1 MQLRILSFFAL
12 ASWLLCNTF
21 CVTETFAWP
30 FQKDKKVSIA
40 VLSAG
45 DFIPDATGTDQAR
58 QNMVGLPDV
67 FAERMLEHLT
77 TSQRFVAL
85 ERKALRRAIMEQ
97 RFGKKLQSTY
107 MDRTLDKAISELD
120 NLESGAVVAA
130 TGTFAG
136 INDVIH
142 DFKDLGSAV
151 GADYLVV
158 GTIEKVEAKNKET
171 AVPYSTQGRKM
182 TTYETDARLRLRV
195 IEVSSSS
202 VIGACS
208 LRAKTSEQLFQGK
221 KSDTDEFTIWDRLGT
236 EAAVKVLDIVY
247 PATVVN
253 LDPLTISR
261 GSNDGVRPNQTFEIY
276 RQGKAISDT
285 SGATIAHLEDKI
297 GKVQVIS
304 SDKNISLVN
313 PIENE
318 KFRKGDMAKVVEQT
332 PPQSPPP
339 ATNTLPVALHK
350 EAPSAPLQLPKVAI
364 GIVKAGTTASVQ
376 EEASLPIFT
385 DTIITRLTQ
394 TKRFQVLDRQ
404 EVDQLL
410 GEQLAQAMSSGQDIA
425 SAFGSLK
432 GADYFIYGNVAALSI
447 EEKKMKLPGSNR
459 EIISSD
465 GYIQGN
471 MRLVDVKSGQVV
483 ESRQVKLER
492 RIDES
497 GCQQRLIA
505 NLADAYADEVVAS
518 LMNAIYPIKVAAI
531 SPDGTIYLNRGSD
544 GALTSKEI
552 LSVMK
557 QGQKIVDPD
566 TGASLGAVETEIAKL
581 SIIEIEDARSKAKVD
596 SGGEIQVGD
605 LVKRAQHTPTDKNNA
620 VSTQTGATLPGADAS
635 PTANQ
640 PQTAP
645 KGKATLAVSMVR
657 LNPSARTTD
666 IEPGHM
672 DRLTDEL
679 VNAFNNSNRFVLM
692 ERREVD
698 SVLDE
703 KAFTAIAA
711 GEDIRDR
718 VGQLKGADYL
728 IMGEVTNLYYDT
740 ESHRVPYVNEIQVD
754 QTGIMEGNFRIVN
767 GQTGAVVA
775 SDKVRLNKKVKN
787 LKDPTQLITSLMDQ
801 FITQIVGKVVEN
813 IYPIKVLSMPQDGM
827 VYINRGEDGGI
838 KRGLRFDVFH
848 PGAALK
854 DPDTGVSFGR
864 EEIKVAS
871 VEIETAEKSRAK
883 AKIVPGQNGSTPTIT
898 TGDILRQ
905 VDPAS
910 IPKEGPKMN
919 RPKW

>member
-1 MQLRILSFFAL
+1 MRLRILSFFLL

-30 FQKDKKVSIA
+30 FQKDKKASIA

-45 DFIPDATGTDQAR
+45 DFVPDATGTDQAR
-58 QNMVGLPDV
+58 QNMVGLPDI

-77 TSQRFVAL
+77 TSKRFVAL

-97 RFGKKLQSTY
+97 RFGKKLQATY

-120 NLESGAVVAA
+120 NLESGHVVAA

-171 AVPYSTQGRKM
+171 AMPYSTQGRKM
-182 TTYETDARLRLRV
+182 TTFETDARLRLRV

-208 LRAKTSEQLFQGK
+208 LRAKTSEQLFQGE
-221 KSDTDEFTIWDRLGT
+221 KSDTDEFSIWDRLGT
-236 EAAVKVLDIVY
+236 EAAAKVLDIVY

-261 GSNDGVRPNQTFEIY
+261 GSNDGVQPNQTFEIY
-276 RQGKAISDT
+276 RRGKAISDA

-304 SDKNISLVN
+304 SDQNISLVK
-313 PIENE
+313 PIDNE
-318 KFRKGDMAKVVEQT
+318 KFRKGDMAKVVEQA
-332 PPQSPPP
+332 PAQSPPSADTP
-339 ATNTLPVALHK
+339 PVALHK
-350 EAPSAPLQLPKVAI
+350 ETPSSPPQLPKVAV

-410 GEQLAQAMSSGQDIA
+410 GEQLALAMSSGQDIS

-432 GADYFIYGNVAALSI
+432 GADYFIYGNIAAMSI

-465 GYIQGN
+465 GYVQGN

-505 NLADAYADEVVAS
+505 NLADSYADEVVAS

-544 GALTSKEI
+544 GGLKSKEI

-557 QGQKIVDPD
+557 QGQKVVDPD

-581 SIIEIEDARSKAKVD
+581 SIIEIEDARSKAKVE
-596 SGGEIQVGD
+596 SGSEIQIGN
-605 LVKRAQHTPTDKNNA
+605 LVKRVQNAPADKHTATP
-620 VSTQTGATLPGADAS
+620 SPTGATLPGAD
-635 PTANQ
+635 TTTTENQ

-666 IEPGHM
+666 IETGHM

-679 VNAFNNSNRFVLM
+679 VNALNNSNRFVLM

-703 KAFTAIAA
+703 KAFAAIAS
-711 GEDIRDR
+711 GEDIRNR

-740 ESHRVPYVNEIQVD
+740 ESHRISYVNEVQVD
-754 QTGIMEGNFRIVN
+754 RTGIMEGNFRIVN

-787 LKDPTQLITSLMDQ
+787 LQDPTQLITSLMDQ

-813 IYPIKVLSMPQDGM
+813 IYPIKVLSMAQDGM

-838 KRGLRFDVFH
+838 KKGLRFDVFH
-848 PGAALK
+848 PGAELK

-883 AKIVPGQNGSTPTIT
+883 AKIIPGQSGSEPTIT
-898 TGDILRQ
+898 AGDILRQ

-910 IPKEGPKMN
+910 IPKESPKMN
-919 RPKW
+919 QPKW

>member
-1 MQLRILSFFAL
+1 MQLRILSFFFL
-12 ASWLLCNTF
+12 ASCLLCNTLF
-21 CVTETFAWP
+21 VTESFAWP

-40 VLSAG
+40 VLSEG
-45 DFIPDATGTDQAR
+45 DFVPDATGADQSR
-58 QNMVGLPDV
+58 QDMVGLPDI

-77 TSQRFVAL
+77 TSKRFVAL

-97 RFGKKLQSTY
+97 RFGKKLQATY

-120 NLESGAVVAA
+120 NLESGHVVAA

-158 GTIEKVEAKNKET
+158 GTIEKVEAKNKEI

-182 TTYETDARLRLRV
+182 TTFETDARLRLRV

-221 KSDTDEFTIWDRLGT
+221 KSDTDEFSIWDRLGT
-236 EAAVKVLDIVY
+236 EAAAKVLDIVY
-247 PATVVN
+247 PATIVN
-253 LDPLTISR
+253 LAPLTISR
-261 GSNDGVRPNQTFEIY
+261 GSNDGVKANQTFEIY
-276 RQGKAISDT
+276 RQGKAISDA

-304 SDKNISLVN
+304 SDQNISLVK
-313 PIENE
+313 PIDNE
-318 KFRKGDMAKVVEQT
+318 KFRKGDMAKVIEQDST
-332 PPQSPPP
+332 QSPA
-339 ATNTLPVALHK
+339 ATNTPPVALHK
-350 EAPSAPLQLPKVAI
+350 ETPSSPLQLPKVAV
-364 GIVKAGTTASVQ
+364 GIVKAGTTASIQ

-394 TKRFQVLDRQ
+394 TKRFHVLDRQ

-410 GEQLAQAMSSGQDIA
+410 GEQLAQAMSSGQDIS

-432 GADYFIYGNVAALSI
+432 GADYFIYGNVAAMSI

-459 EIISSD
+459 EMSSTD
-465 GYIQGN
+465 GYVQGN

-483 ESRQVKLER
+483 ESRQVKLEQR
-492 RIDES
+492 LEEA

-505 NLADAYADEVVAS
+505 NLADSYADQVVAS

-544 GALTSKEI
+544 GSLKTKEI

-557 QGQKIVDPD
+557 EGQKIVDPD

-581 SIIEIEDARSKAKVD
+581 SIIEIEDARSKAKVE

-605 LVKRAQHTPTDKNNA
+605 LVKRTHPISTNKNITPPTP
-620 VSTQTGATLPGADAS
+620 TGATLPGTDTSSAEGT
-635 PTANQ
+635 PQ
-640 PQTAP
+640 PAP
-645 KGKATLAVSMVR
+645 KGKATLAVSLVR

-672 DRLTDEL
+672 DRLSDEL
-679 VNAFNNSNRFVLM
+679 VNALNNSNRFVLM

-698 SVLDE
+698 TVLDE
-703 KAFTAIAA
+703 KAFAAIVS

-718 VGQLKGADYL
+718 VSQLKGADYL
-728 IMGEVTNLYYDT
+728 IVGEVTNLYYDT
-740 ESHRVPYVNEIQVD
+740 ERHNVPYVNEIQVD
-754 QTGIMEGNFRIVN
+754 RTGIMEGNFRIIN

-787 LKDPTQLITSLMDQ
+787 LQDPTQLITSLMDQ

-813 IYPIKVLSMPQDGM
+813 IYPIKVLSMAQDGM

-838 KRGLRFDVFH
+838 KKGNRFDVFH
-848 PGAALK
+848 PGAELK

-864 EEIKVAS
+864 EEIKVAT
-871 VEIETAEKSRAK
+871 VEIDTAEKSRAK
-883 AKIVPGQNGSTPTIT
+883 AHIVPFPNGAGTTIT
-898 TGDILRQ
+898 AGDILRQ
-905 VDPAS
+905 VDPS
-910 IPKEGPKMN
+910 TIPKEGPKMN
-919 RPKW
+919 QPKW